1 MRQYDPG
8 PGVSISS
15 LAYDYPPAW
24 RVPEHEHESDQL
36 IYAVSGVM
44 EVVIGQTL
52 WLIPPQFAL
61 WIPAHVRHS
70 IRMPASVAMRTLY
83 IRPGLAR
90 KRANAV
96 LHVTPLLREL
106 IVEAV
111 RVGEIKTRNKDHAAF
126 RHVLMA
132 QIAKASPIPTRLAM
146 PSDDRARAL
155 AEAVI
160 ANPAAPRKMQ
170 AQCREI
176 GLSVRTMQRIFHRE
190 VGTDFETWRRQARLM
205 KAVELLASQRRIKEI
220 AFAVGYRQASTFVA
234 LFRRSFGLTPK
245 AWISTFQSERG
256 GAEIPPRPP
265 RTRAVPPVRASAGRR
280 RLQPQPRVNAR
291 TTGESR
297 RN

>member
-15 LAYDYPPAW
+15 LAYDYPPSW
-24 RVPEHEHESDQL
+24 RVPEHEHASDQL

-44 EVVIGQTL
+44 EVIIGQTL

-61 WIPAHVRHS
+61 WIAAHVRHS
-70 IRMPASVAMRTLY
+70 IRMPAAVAMRTLY

-90 KRANAV
+90 KRMSAV

-111 RVGEIKTRNKDHAAF
+111 RLGDIKTRNKEHAAF

-146 PSDDRARAL
+146 PSDGRARAL

-160 ANPAAPRKMQ
+160 ANPAASRKMQ
-170 AQCREI
+170 AQCRDI

-190 VGTDFETWRRQARLM
+190 VGTDFETWRRQVRLM
-205 KAVELLASQRRIKEI
+205 KAVELLASQRRIKEV

-245 AWISTFQSERG
+245 AWISTLQSERSG
-256 GAEIPPRPP
+256 EEIPPPRP
-265 RTRAVPPVRASAGRR
+265 RTRAVLPARASEGRR
-280 RLQPQPRVNAR
+280 RLQPQPRANAR
-291 TTGESR
+291 TAGESR
-297 RN
+297 RS

>member
-8 PGVSISS
+8 PGVAISS
-15 LAYDYPPAW
+15 LAYDYPRAW

-61 WIPAHVRHS
+61 WIAAHVRHS
-70 IRMPASVAMRTLY
+70 IRMPAAVAMRTLY

-90 KRANAV
+90 KRASAV

-111 RVGEIKTRNKDHAAF
+111 RLGDIKTRNKEHVAF

-132 QIAKASPIPTRLAM
+132 QIASASSIPTRLPM
-146 PSDDRARAL
+146 PTDGRALAL
-155 AEAVI
+155 AEAVL
-160 ANPAAPRKMQ
+160 ANPAASRNMQ

-190 VGTDFETWRRQARLM
+190 VATDFETWRRQVRLM
-205 KAVELLASQRRIKEI
+205 KAVEMLVAGRRIKEV
-220 AFAVGYRQASTFVA
+220 AFAVGYRQASTFVSV
-234 LFRRSFGLTPK
+234 FRRGFGLTPK
-245 AWISTFQSERG
+245 TWISTLQSECSG
-256 GAEIPPRPP
+256 EEIPPRPP
-265 RTRAVPPVRASAGRR
+265 RTRAVPPARASAGRR
-280 RLQPQPRVNAR
+280 QQQPQPLANAR
-291 TTGESR
+291 TAGESR
-297 RN
+297 RS